1 MTQEDVT
8 GGALWNHGC
17 AAEARMGR
25 GAAGVWTVADA
36 TVAQG
41 SDSAAGM
48 AASGWAWLTHSS
60 QCSSAGWKWAA
71 TWPASA
77 TWLAAT
83 IRANSSIRMRALVTM
98 VSF

>member
-60 QCSSAGWKWAA
+60 HCSSAGWKWAV
-71 TWPASA
+71 TWLTSA

-83 IRANSSIRMRALVTM
+83 IRASSRKRSRVLVTM
-98 VSF
+98 ALF